1 VLDGISAYFSG
12 RAIVTSLLGKRI
24 LIVEDEAIIAMLV
37 EEMLIDLGAFV
48 VGPAPSIAAARNL
61 IETAPI
67 DAAVLDVNI
76 RYDRIDPIADL
87 LRDRR
92 IPFVFATGYGAGASS
107 AKKGEIVLEKPYTS
121 DRLLSALAGALGRVR
136 SDPAR

>member
-1 VLDGISAYFSG
+1 MLDGISAYFSG